1 MGSRGGRF
9 WRDMENFEQVCLKVK
24 LGLSMRDKLK
34 EKQPLEG
41 RQASIIFFFALNN
54 QILMKYLIHCG
65 DLINIFRKMN
75 ESKHVIR
82 RLMK

>member
-41 RQASIIFFFALNN
+41 RQASIIFFFL
-54 QILMKYLIHCG
+54 H
-65 DLINIFRKMN
+65 
-75 ESKHVIR
+75 
-82 RLMK
+82 